1 MSDESVSSR
10 RSGALRLFVGFNIV
24 LSLTLV
30 AAGSGLLYANWKL
43 GSRQVV
49 TIDSVPEGDG
59 NLNLPAGDLSA
70 KNFLITGSDNNACV
84 AKDSPYAG
92 GFGKRASYGERS
104 DSIMLIRVNPQDNQA
119 AILSFPRDLWVKQ
132 AGSSRRGRINTNFD
146 KKNPNRLI
154 RTIKENFDI
163 PVDHYVN
170 IDFCA
175 FAEIVDAVGGVRVPF
190 QFKARDRRTGFKVL
204 RARVCYT
211 FAGDH
216 ALAYMRSRHYQWFD
230 PSLMKWRTDQS
241 SDYGRISRQQD
252 FMKRM
257 IRKALD
263 KSKTSPRAA
272 TGILNAGLKNIITDS
287 RLSPLT
293 VLQLGQAMKNF
304 DSDTMGSYT
313 MPGVGQMID
322 DAAVIVP
329 DLESA
334 TSKKIL
340 AVFQGRASLN
350 TTVKGAERPI
360 INTQIVTTTLAIA
373 TTVAPTVGK
382 KSVVVEAGTTVPT
395 TTVAQSFTSTK
406 PATTTV
412 PKTTATVKGATTTT
426 STTTTVPSLAIDQ
439 PTRGVVPP
447 NDPSCSF

>member
-24 LSLTLV
+24 LSLALV